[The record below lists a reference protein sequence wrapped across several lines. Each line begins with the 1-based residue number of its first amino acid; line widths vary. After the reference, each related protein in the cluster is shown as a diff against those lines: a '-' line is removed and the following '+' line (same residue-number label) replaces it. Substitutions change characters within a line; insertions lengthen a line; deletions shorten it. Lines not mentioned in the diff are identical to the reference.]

1 MTSPS
6 PEIAVVGAGIAGASA
21 AYRLS
26 ELGLKSRVY
35 EAEGHPGGRMASAV
49 IDHASF
55 DHGAQFFTTRGR
67 EFRHVVDAAAAD
79 GAVKVWTHGFDAPP
93 DGYERWRGVP
103 DMTALA
109 AWLLSEAGVTVH
121 FDQRVDDLKHLDTSA
136 IVLTPPVPVSLALAQ
151 DSNLEPP
158 KKLLTRL
165 RSVEYKRTIAVLFSL
180 EEHPGGVP
188 SHGGMQFVDDPDL
201 AFISDN
207 AAKGVSEAP
216 AVTIHLSNDA
226 SLALW
231 TQPDHE
237 LTEYAIKHLKAKVG
251 PVVPLGSM
259 VQRWRYAGP
268 VQVLEESAFVWG
280 DRPVIVMAGEA
291 FNGPKVEGAF
301 NSGRHAAEKI
311 AELVS

>member
-1 MTSPS
+1 MNSPS
-6 PEIAVVGAGIAGASA
+6 PEIAVVGAGIAGASV

-79 GAVKVWTHGFDAPP
+79 GAVKVWTHGFGEPP

-109 AWLLSEAGVTVH
+109 AWLLSEADVTVH
-121 FDQRVDDLKHLDTSA
+121 FDQRVDDLKRLNASA

-151 DSNLEPP
+151 DSNFEPP

-180 EEHPGGVP
+180 EEHPRGVP
-188 SHGGMQFVDDPDL
+188 IHGGMQFVDDPEL
-201 AFISDN
+201 AFIADN
-207 AAKGVSEAP
+207 ATKGVSVAP
-216 AVTIHLSNDA
+216 AVTVHLSNDA

-231 TQPDHE
+231 NEPDHE
-237 LTEYAIKHLKAKVG
+237 LTEFAYKHLEAKIGAVFSLAS
-251 PVVPLGSM
+251 VVK
-259 VQRWRYAGP
+259 RWRYAGP
-268 VQVLEESAFVWG
+268 VQVLEESAFLWG
-280 DRPVIVMAGEA
+280 DRPLIAMAGEA

-301 NSGRHAAEKI
+301 NSGRHVAEKI
-311 AELVS
+311 AELLS